1 MSNPNRPLVIDP
13 TGRDLHGTGE
23 RLRALGRAALAELP
37 GGVVV
42 WWVTDHALVKQ
53 LLTDPRVSRD
63 AYRHWPAWGN
73 GESELAKTWPLAMWV
88 ADRNMITAYGAEHTR
103 LRKMVAKTF
112 TARRTAA
119 LRPRIESITAELLD
133 KMAATPPGRPVD
145 FRQEFA
151 YPLPTQVIS
160 ELLGMPDDIRDR
172 LLRAVAAMLQTAVT
186 EEEAKAN
193 EQELYGLMADLV
205 EVRRADPGDDLT
217 TGLITA
223 RAEDG
228 GPGLTDRELADTLLL
243 MFTAGHE
250 TTVNLLD
257 QTVYAL
263 LTNPDQLKLVRA
275 GEVTWEDAI
284 EESLRLEAPF
294 ANLPL
299 RYAVEDIELPDLVI
313 RKGEAI
319 VISFSAA
326 GRDPKVHGGTADRYD
341 TRRPTRR
348 DHIAFGH
355 GVHHCVGAP
364 LARLEASIAIPAVF
378 DRFPDLAL
386 ATPAESI
393 PMLESFISNGHREL
407 PVHLS

>member
-1 MSNPNRPLVIDP
+1 MSNPNRPVVIDP

-23 RLRALGRAALAELP
+23 RLRALGRAAQAELP

-42 WWVTDHALVKQ
+42 WWVTDHALIKQ

-119 LRPRIESITAELLD
+119 LRDR
-133 KMAATPPGRPVD
+133 MAATPTGQPVD

-172 LLRAVAAMLQTAVT
+172 LLRAVAAMLQTSVT

-257 QTVYAL
+257 QTVFAL

-326 GRDPKVHGGTADRYD
+326 GRDPEVHGGTADRYD

-348 DHIAFGH
+348 EHIAFGH
-355 GVHHCVGAP
+355 GAHHCVGAP

-378 DRFPDLAL
+378 DRFPELAL
-386 ATPAESI
+386 ATRPESI